1 MTLISIL
8 IFLIILSVIL
18 FLIKKWA
25 NGPLNIHKKDLTG
38 KIIIVT
44 GASDGIGYETAK
56 DLLES
61 NAKVIFACRN
71 KTKAEGKIKLL
82 PKNSQK
88 NAIFM
93 PLDLESFKSIK
104 NFVSEI
110 KSKFPKIDILINNA
124 GIGEYDLKKT
134 EEGYIN
140 TYQVNYLSTAL
151 LTLLLLENFNEIES
165 KIITISSMGYKFS
178 KLGNGDSKIL
188 NNYDLMYEYYTKK
201 RNSSAVYMDSKL
213 LINYL
218 IQYLAD
224 LSAIKYPYLKAV
236 CLHPGVIFTNI
247 FKPKSLIQKISFFV
261 FKIFFYFFTKD
272 IVHGA
277 QTTLYLA
284 YSDNKYLVNGGYY
297 RDLKYETYN
306 NKAKDENLKNE
317 MVNETLKILKS
328 KFKELENLS
337 YLPLTEK

>member
-1 MTLISIL
+1 MAFL
-8 IFLIILSVIL
+8 IFLIILSLIL
-18 FLIKKWA
+18 FLVKKWA

-71 KTKAEGKIKLL
+71 KKKAEGKIKLL

-88 NAIFM
+88 NAIFI
-93 PLDLESFKSIK
+93 PLDLESFKSIE
-104 NFVSEI
+104 NFVAEI

-140 TYQVNYLSTAL
+140 TYQVNYLSTSL
-151 LTLLLLENFNEIES
+151 LTLLLLENFNETES
-165 KIITISSMGYKFS
+165 RIITISSMGYKMS
-178 KLGNGDSKIL
+178 KLEYGDSKIL

-201 RNSSAVYMDSKL
+201 RHSTAVYYDSKL
-213 LINYL
+213 LINYF
-218 IQYLAD
+218 IQYLAA
-224 LSAIKYPYLKAV
+224 LSEKKYPYLKVV

-247 FKPKSLIQKISFFV
+247 FKPKTLMEKISYSI

-272 IVHGA
+272 IVYGA

-284 YSDNKYLVNGGYY
+284 YSENKNLVNGGYY
-297 RDLKYETYN
+297 SDLKYEKYN
-306 NKAKDENLKNE
+306 TKAKDEKLKNE
-317 MVNETLKILKS
+317 MINETLKILKS
-328 KFKELENLS
+328 KYKELENLS
-337 YLPLTEK
+337 YLPLSEK